1 MRDALENV
9 LKLGCFKGVP
19 GRGNWK
25 AIVEQLLLEMEVKGK
40 KPPLQ
45 LEDENLRETW
55 LQVEGTELSGRIIN
69 HSMTLKKATVFL

>member
-1 MRDALENV
+1 MRDALERV
-9 LKLGCFKGVP
+9 LDLGCFEGMP

-45 LEDENLRETW
+45 LEDENFRETG
-55 LQVEGTELSGRIIN
+55 LQVESTEVSGRILN
-69 HSMTLKKATVFL
+69 HPMTSKKATVFL